1 MALQDIYGGE
11 TPNRA
16 CAVWRRQT
24 RPRSTCRSCGND
36 NPDTKA
42 RRPRWSNPRH
52 ERHHASRC
60 RRTAPP
66 TTGWSRY
73 PSRPPNPANSSSR
86 SGPSGSAPVTSSAT
100 TTPRS
105 TGATAS
111 GPPPHRN
118 VIPGHELVGT
128 IVHIDDQSRQR
139 WGVDIGD
146 RVVSDRS
153 CHAGTA
159 GSARY
164 APQQCSYP
172 GRRSPSSGRA
182 SSGRWEARRGS
193 RCGTSGTAWRIRD
206 GRRPR
211 TGCW

>member
-1 MALQDIYGGE
+1 MTTQTLRRAGHAGATHDMSDTMQAVVVAGPADYRLEQVPVPTPEPGE
-11 TPNRA
+11 L
-16 CAVWRRQT
+16 
-24 RPRSTCRSCGND
+24 
-36 NPDTKA
+36 
-42 RRPRWSNPRH
+42 
-52 ERHHASRC
+52 
-60 RRTAPP
+60 
-66 TTGWSRY
+66 
-73 PSRPPNPANSSSR
+73 SSR
-86 SGPSGSAPVTSSAT
+86 SGPSGSPSDLKCYHDAPKS
-100 TTPRS
+100 
-105 TGATAS
+105 GATAS
-111 GPPPHRN
+111 GPPRHRN

-182 SSGRWEARRGS
+182 SSGRWAARRGS
-193 RCGTSGTAWRIRD
+193 RCGMSGTA
-206 GRRPR
+206 
-211 TGCW
+211 